1 MGCMTSWMYAGG
13 FVLLVFGWPL
23 YLVDTVSLSFFIFI
37 LLVNSSIA
45 INSWYQCSSRELSYF
60 AGLNAISASLMSG
73 CANITLLYLPFIL
86 IYVHLKSI
94 YYSVFGL
101 YRGRWNAQRRW
112 QVLVLSFVRRSSS

>member
-13 FVLLVFGWPL
+13 FVFLIFGWPL
-23 YLVDTVSLSFFIFI
+23 YLADTVPLPFFIFI
-37 LLVNSSIA
+37 LLLNSIVA
-45 INSWYQCSSRELSYF
+45 INSWYQCSSRELPYF

-86 IYVHLKSI
+86 IYVYLKSI

-101 YRGRWNAQRRW
+101 YHGRWNAQRRW
-112 QVLVLSFVRRSSS
+112 QTLVISFVNRSIR